1 MKKPF
6 EQITPNQAE
15 QIANEILINFNFVNV
30 MTMKESVGGRNL
42 GMMKSVIEN
51 DIKLIRRLIADCIK
65 WANDNP
71 TKKRWA
77 VATGGYEARIDRWR
91 GPEPDCVIEV
101 SFRPVYWEVNLSN
114 LS

>member
-30 MTMKESVGGRNL
+30 MAMKESVGWGHR
-42 GMMKSVIEN
+42 GIKSVIEK
-51 DIKLIRRLIADCIK
+51 DIQLIRRLITDCIK

-77 VATGGYEARIDRWR
+77 IATGGYEARIDRWR
-91 GPEPDCVIEV
+91 GKETDCVIEV